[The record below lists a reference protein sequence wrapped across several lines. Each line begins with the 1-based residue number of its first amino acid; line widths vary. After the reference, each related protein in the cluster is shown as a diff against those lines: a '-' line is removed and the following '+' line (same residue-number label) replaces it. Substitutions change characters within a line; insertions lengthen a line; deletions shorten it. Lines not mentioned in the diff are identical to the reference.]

1 MLKEVNF
8 AKEEADVFEKEDLPD
23 LFASTANETSY
34 TITSSDD
41 GP

>member
-8 AKEEADVFEKEDLPD
+8 VKEDTDVFGKDDLPD

-34 TITSSDD
+34 TITSSED